1 MKVAIYRMMAY
12 TPARDLTPDPDH
24 EPFPLYSFGPLEP
37 EDPRSLVGSGP
48 YPWLVVEVPDGS
60 RILFDAL
67 FVPGSAEGLHP
78 VEVVER
84 FGGVVDS
91 RLRRAPFRRLGQPRP
106 GD

>member
-24 EPFPLYSFGPLEP
+24 EPFPLYSFGPIEA

-48 YPWLVVEVPDGS
+48 YPWRVVEVPDGS

-67 FVPGSAEGLHP
+67 FVPGCSQGLHP

-84 FGGVVDS
+84 YGGAVDTRLS
-91 RLRRAPFRRLGQPRP
+91 RASRRRLGKPPSHQ
-106 GD
+106 